1 VKETMASATRV
12 SRLEKL
18 LSAATHRNSDQL
30 ARCLCGS
37 DSSHVQAQQV
47 YAELLA
53 LLQSVDSMSIH
64 TLPPVIVNQLAPLI
78 EGADDVIASTLKFS
92 SSAGCRTTSAQKEV
106 LARAAGIYRQIEMTL
121 VCPNF
126 S

>member
-1 VKETMASATRV
+1 
-12 SRLEKL
+12 
-18 LSAATHRNSDQL
+18 
-30 ARCLCGS
+30 
-37 DSSHVQAQQV
+37 
-47 YAELLA
+47 
-53 LLQSVDSMSIH
+53 MSIH

-92 SSAGCRTTSAQKEV
+92 SSARCRTTSAQKEV
-106 LARAAGIYRQIEMTL
+106 LARAAGIYRKIEMTL